1 MNICG
6 SLMDIFDYPQAR
18 SANKYCFTK
27 LNEIK
32 NNPFLEKTIRLYRLL
47 DLMNNVKCVRHV
59 PSFIIHFPI
68 HLFRGGNYRLY
79 TYATLFAY
87 YINVRSTTIVHKSTE
102 R

>member
-1 MNICG
+1 MGICG

-59 PSFIIHFPI
+59 PLFIFPFI
-68 HLFRGGNYRLY
+68 YFGGGNYRLY

>member
-47 DLMNNVKCVRHV
+47 YIIGV
-59 PSFIIHFPI
+59 P
-68 HLFRGGNYRLY
+68 FRMKITKFLRL
-79 TYATLFAY
+79 L
-87 YINVRSTTIVHKSTE
+87 VLRSTT